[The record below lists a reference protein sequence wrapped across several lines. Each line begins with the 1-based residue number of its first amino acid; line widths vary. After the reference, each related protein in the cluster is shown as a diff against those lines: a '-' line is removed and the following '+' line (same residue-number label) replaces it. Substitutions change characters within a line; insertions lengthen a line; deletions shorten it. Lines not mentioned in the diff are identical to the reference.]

1 MKAETK
7 PKTLHY
13 RRATFLQG
21 NNDLQTVLKKALTK
35 RKNVGQRLEELT
47 SEDHTHRFINRNR
60 NQLGMLFGS
69 LVVYA
74 EGTNRPL
81 VTIETEK
88 TELDIE
94 QIAPPMKGSKRREF
108 LDSILYFGIKDNH
121 VLLVQSPSLTSRQM
135 EAHLFWFLHQAG
147 VLSDEDGV
155 SLNDYTPKATK
166 SKIEKAHVKKVSIG
180 TPLEADPVIDD
191 EAHNRAGG
199 AVEKVK
205 RVRYTPH
212 GLGFDFLKVALGD
225 QWLNKLK
232 LDEALDDSRLQVSLE
247 ISYSYST
254 TEKSQKL
261 LDNIANSLRHVEQ
274 DDIRIQL
281 KNKGVIHGKE
291 LRLSSK
297 IDVRAYGGVLDE
309 SDLYPQMHN
318 WLVESLEQGIIDP

>member
-1 MKAETK
+1 MKAESK

-21 NNDLQTVLKKALTK
+21 NNDLQSVLKKALK
-35 RKNVGQRLEELT
+35 KKKNVGQRLENLS
-47 SEDHTHRFINRNR
+47 SEDHSHRFINRNR

-74 EGTNRPL
+74 EGNNRPL

-88 TELDIE
+88 PELDIE
-94 QIAPPMKGSKRREF
+94 QIAPPSKDGKRREF
-108 LDSILYFGIKDNH
+108 LDSILYFGVKDNH
-121 VLLVQSPSLTSRQM
+121 VLLVQSSALTSRHM

-155 SLNDYTPKATK
+155 SLNDYTPKVTK

-180 TPLEADPVIDD
+180 TPLETDPILED
-191 EAHNRAGG
+191 EAPSRS
-199 AVEKVK
+199 VEKVK
-205 RVRYTPH
+205 RVKYTPH

-225 QWLNKLK
+225 QWLNRLK

-261 LDNIANSLRHVEQ
+261 LDNIANSLRHVDQ
-274 DDIRIQL
+274 DDIRIEL

-291 LRLSSK
+291 LKLSSR

-318 WLVESLEQGIIDP
+318 WLLESLEQGIIDP

>member
-1 MKAETK
+1 MKAESK

-21 NNDLQTVLKKALTK
+21 NNDLQSVLKKALK
-35 RKNVGQRLEELT
+35 KKKNVGQRLENLS

-74 EGTNRPL
+74 EGTNHPL

-94 QIAPPMKGSKRREF
+94 QIAPPSKDGKRREF
-108 LDSILYFGIKDNH
+108 LDSILYFGVKGNH
-121 VLLVQSPSLTSRQM
+121 VLLVQSSALTSRHM

-180 TPLEADPVIDD
+180 TPLETDPILEG
-191 EAHNRAGG
+191 EAPSRS
-199 AVEKVK
+199 VEKVK
-205 RVRYTPH
+205 RVKYTPR

-225 QWLNKLK
+225 QWLNRLK

-261 LDNIANSLRHVEQ
+261 LDNIANSLRHVDQ
-274 DDIRIQL
+274 DDIRIDL

-291 LRLSSK
+291 LKLSSR

-318 WLVESLEQGIIDP
+318 WLLESLEQGIIDP